1 MIWGV
6 GEGALLFFLL
16 SKEGLASNEKGRRF
30 IVWGEVVGTREILL
44 FVGGDVVEK
53 GGDMYV
59 NIQQQ

>member
-53 GGDMYV
+53 GGDM
-59 NIQQQ
+59 